1 MSTAEGNKRAT
12 YIGLKF
18 NKNTDADILEA
29 IGSDRCTRQEEL
41 RKLLRAGI
49 LEEKRRRSARIKKAS
64 SGKA

>member
-18 NKNTDADILEA
+18 NKNTDSDILEA
-29 IGSDRCTRQEEL
+29 IGSDRCARQDEL

-49 LEEKRRRSARIKKAS
+49 LEEKRRRGARIKKTAG
-64 SGKA
+64 GKV